1 MTPEPGTPE
10 PGTPEPGTRSLGPLE
25 LGTRSTGSGPAVLWI
40 HGYTLDSSL
49 WADLWQLLPG
59 YRHIGVDL
67 PGHGSSG
74 PAPAGLTLPGLATE
88 LARLARAEDARRVVA
103 LSFGTIAA
111 LQLAI
116 DAPDLVQRLVVGAP
130 GIGGCYADGVAERYR
145 QLALLRRLAG
155 PGERMADLW
164 MTSPPDLFRGTERHP
179 LLRRRVKE
187 VVVRHDWA
195 ELMNGRFR
203 LLTGHPQVEALGRI
217 TADTLVIIGDE
228 DMPAYHENT
237 RTLCRAVPRCRSHPV
252 SAAGHLV
259 LLERPAEV
267 AAIIAG
273 QLS

>member
-1 MTPEPGTPE
+1 
-10 PGTPEPGTRSLGPLE
+10 
-25 LGTRSTGSGPAVLWI
+25 VLWL

-67 PGHGSSG
+67 PGHGSSC
-74 PAPAGLTLPGLATE
+74 PVPHGLTLPALAAE

-116 DAPDLVQRLVVGAP
+116 DAPDVVEHLVVGAP
-130 GIGGCYADGVAERYR
+130 GIGGRFADGIAERYR
-145 QLALLRRLAG
+145 QLALIRRFAG
-155 PGERMADLW
+155 PGQLMTDLW
-164 MTSPPDLFRGTERHP
+164 MSSPPDLFRGTEQHP
-179 LLRRRVKE
+179 ALRQRVRE
-187 VVVRHDWA
+187 VVMRHDWA

-203 LLTGHPQVEALGRI
+203 VLAGHEQAQSLGRI
-217 TADTLVIIGDE
+217 TADTLVVIGDE

-237 RTLCRAVPRCRSHPV
+237 RTLCGAIPSCRPHPV
-252 SAAGHLV
+252 SEAGHLV

-267 AAIIAG
+267 AGAIAK
-273 QLS
+273 QLA